1 MNCTDSQAPLVF
13 PSQDGKP
20 KFSEVP
26 SMNTFYAAPELDIA
40 FNLGQAV
47 EEVQAVFLD
56 FNEEDRRFTVLTVV
70 PEREDSV
77 CRKVYS
83 VERDII
89 NRYEGFDF
97 AFSVLASN
105 GREARSLV
113 QDPSMYLA
121 FAR

>member
-1 MNCTDSQAPLVF
+1 MNCTDSDALVL
-13 PSQDGKP
+13 PSQDAKP
-20 KFSEVP
+20 KSREVY
-26 SMNTFYAAPELDIA
+26 SMNAFYAAPELDIA
-40 FNLGQAV
+40 FNLGQVV

-56 FNEEDRRFTVLTVV
+56 FNEENRKFTVLTIV
-70 PEREDSV
+70 PERDDSV

-89 NRYEGFDF
+89 ERYEGFDF

-105 GREARSLV
+105 GREARSMV

-121 FAR
+121 FVR